1 MRVIKAALLAPLWA
15 FGLLAGY
22 VVRPIFEGAVYGFY
36 AREFAEQKRKQK
48 IVEEYSDATI
58 AKEKEILNELYTGET
73 GELYKYMCDVVDEF
87 DRQKKQSESE
97 NEKAEQNTKEED

>member
-36 AREFAEQKRKQK
+36 SREFAEQKRKQK

-58 AKEKEILNELYTGET
+58 AKENELYTGET

-87 DRQKKQSESE
+87 DKQKKQSESE
-97 NEKAEQNTKEED
+97 SEKAEQNPKEED